1 MLIEAYKNSF
11 SRKFK
16 GTISWAIMWVGLHP
30 GGLVSRLVFLLAGTW
45 AYIQGLIKEGG
56 GGICTFCEHFESA
69 YMLAALRSYSTKRDI
84 SLHFFES
91 V

>member
-30 GGLVSRLVFLLAGTW
+30 GGLISRIVFLLAGTW
-45 AYIQGLIKEGG
+45 AYIHRLIKEEG
-56 GGICTFCEHFESA
+56 GGIYTFCEHFEST
-69 YMLAALRSYSTKRDI
+69 YMVAVLRSYSTKRGI
-84 SLHFFES
+84 SLHFLE
-91 V
+91 